1 MSDPPHHIAVVED
14 EDILRDL
21 FVNFLINDGWRATGV
36 STGAELETLLGTEKI
51 DAIVL
56 DVNLPGED
64 GFTVAVRLRL
74 RPNPP
79 PIIMLTAR
87 GSVEDRIA
95 GLDAGADMYLT
106 KDGDLKLLSAH
117 LRSALRRQHGASAA
131 VRSGW
136 CLESDG
142 WRLVAPNGR
151 EAKLTVSEHLFLSLV
166 MQESGRLWP
175 REDVAEALSK
185 PVTSDT
191 DRAVSVLATRL
202 RQKIERETGMELPV
216 RSMRGGYFFGSEAEI
231 RR

>member
-1 MSDPPHHIAVVED
+1 MHHIAVVDD

-21 FVNFLINDGWRATGV
+21 FVNFLTNDGWRATGV
-36 STGAELETLLGTEKI
+36 SSAGELEALLETERI

-64 GFTVAVRLRL
+64 GFSVATRLRE
-74 RPNPP
+74 RPSPP
-79 PIIMLTAR
+79 LIIMLTAR

-106 KDGDLKLLSAH
+106 KGGDLKLLSAH
-117 LRSALRRQHGASAA
+117 LRSALRRQIRTGSPP
-131 VRSGW
+131 RTGW
-136 CLESDG
+136 RLEANG
-142 WRLVAPNGR
+142 WRLVAPNGK

-166 MQESGRLWP
+166 MRESGRLWP

-185 PVTSDT
+185 PASPDT

-202 RQKIERETGMELPV
+202 RQKVERATGTELPV
-216 RSMRGGYFFGSEAEI
+216 RSMRGGYFFGSVAEI